1 MAIALAEADKYE
13 ILDKI
18 GMLFLLMTQFIFY
31 MFKTNLI
38 YSFRLRFLRDHSQ
51 SQAEV
56 RWIRKCSA
64 LLASCNYH

>member
-18 GMLFLLMTQFIFY
+18 GRFCAFVTQFIFY
-31 MFKTNLI
+31 MFKTNLM

-64 LLASCNYH
+64 LLGSWNRN

>member
-18 GMLFLLMTQFIFY
+18 GKLCAFMTQVIFS
-31 MFKTNLI
+31 MFKTNLM

-51 SQAEV
+51 SQEEV
-56 RWIRKCSA
+56 RWIRKCST
-64 LLASCNYH
+64 LLGSCNRN